1 MVNNVRESGER
12 REGGVTKGGAGERRL
27 LAAAL
32 PGCAASL
39 AVILYLTL
47 AKDRPIFWFSVVIL
61 GILVVLCESM
71 GEKMTTAGRSTY
83 GIIALF
89 AAMAALNTPS
99 AMMVALCG
107 AGNLRLWRERESA
120 VRMLFNA
127 AVYSLGIWMASGLYH
142 ALGGSSQLFTFSQG
156 LRSVLPAAAA
166 AALFWAFNTAAI
178 AAGLGLLREVSLLRF
193 LRGDALPLFPNQV
206 IYGLVG
212 LGMGVIYAQNAFH
225 VVQGVG
231 GEPVLDALGRPLVEG
246 SVSEYLRGLFA
257 VLSMVVL
264 LGIAWYFSGKNIEL
278 LESYDHSV
286 ETLVTYLERREPY
299 LDGHASRVAQY
310 ATLIAERMGL
320 SLFEVRRLRH
330 AALLHDLGRP
340 AIPLGVLLQ
349 TAPLS
354 EEEFERIKV
363 HPLEGSSRL
372 EEVEYLADMAEAVRH
387 HHEYYDGGGYVDHL
401 ARDTIPLS
409 ARIIAVA
416 DAYDAMTH
424 ERPHRGAKGHER
436 AVAELRQNSGLQ
448 FDPEVVEHLIAALE
462 ERGGERVPVVVEAE
476 GAAPGEAA
484 EAAAA
489 PEAGPRRAGRRAA
502 GRRARKREEMLR
514 ARREARERLE
524 REAMRE
530 LEEMEGEGESGGAPA
545 ESVPPASEG
554 EGGEEVEET

>member
-1 MVNNVRESGER
+1 MENSGTRSGEGR
-12 REGGVTKGGAGERRL
+12 TRSGEGGERGL
-27 LAAAL
+27 LAAAIA
-32 PGCAASL
+32 GCAASL

-47 AKDRPIFWFSVVIL
+47 AKDQPVLWFSVVIL
-61 GILVVLCESM
+61 GILAVLCESM
-71 GEKMTTAGRSTY
+71 GEEMSTAGRSTY

-99 AMMVALCG
+99 AMIVALCG

-120 VRMLFNA
+120 GKMLFNA
-127 AVYSLGIWMASGLYH
+127 AVYSLGIWMASALYH
-142 ALGGSSQLFTFSQG
+142 ALNGSSQLFTFSQG
-156 LRSVLPAAAA
+156 LRSVLPALAA
-166 AALFWAFNTAAI
+166 AALFWAFNTSAI
-178 AAGLGLLREVSLLRF
+178 AAALALLRGVSPLGF
-193 LRGDALPLFPNQV
+193 LRVDALRLFPNQL

-212 LGMGVIYAQNAFH
+212 LGVGIIYAQNAFH
-225 VVQGVG
+225 LVQGAT

-246 SVSEYLRGLFA
+246 SVSAYLRGLFA
-257 VLSMVVL
+257 VLSLVVL
-264 LGIAWYFSGKNIEL
+264 LGISWYFSGRNIEL
-278 LESYDHSV
+278 LESYDRSV

-310 ATLIAERMGL
+310 ATLIAERMRL

-340 AIPLGVLLQ
+340 AIPLGILLQ
-349 TAPLS
+349 ASPLS
-354 EEEFERIKV
+354 EEEFDRIKA

-372 EEVEYLADMAEAVRH
+372 EEVAYLADMAEAVRH

-401 ARDTIPLS
+401 ARETIPLS

-448 FDPEVVEHLIAALE
+448 FDPEVVEHFIAALE
-462 ERGGERVPVVVEAE
+462 GRGGERGPVAVEAE
-476 GAAPGEAA
+476 GAEPGV
-484 EAAAA
+484 A
-489 PEAGPRRAGRRAA
+489 PEASEAPREKQRRAV

-530 LEEMEGEGESGGAPA
+530 LEETEEGGESREGIEG
-545 ESVPPASEG
+545 SGPPASGAEA
-554 EGGEEVEET
+554 GEEVEGT